1 MAEPVWGQL
10 AKAQDD
16 QETIEEA
23 LVRLI
28 GEHETDSGAHTGA
41 GGALETHKTQVVVD
55 HPAGSIVE
63 DKLPD
68 EVITT
73 PKIKDLGVTG
83 DKIANLAVTNAKI
96 DSLAVTEA
104 KIANLAVT
112 NAKIDSLAV
121 TNAKIDSLAVTEAK
135 IANLAVTNAKIDS
148 LAVTNAK
155 IDNLAVTEGKI
166 ANLAVTNAKIND
178 LNADKITAGT
188 IKALDFRTSAGNK
201 RVCLTATVGT
211 EQHALSFFDSSGF
224 LKGRLSEIASE
235 MTFWAPGGVRF
246 LGAVLPP
253 VGGGYSIGSPAD
265 KWSNGFFLTSLQVAG
280 WLGVGG
286 FAVIDSSRNI
296 MNINKVQQNWN
307 PKTPSIYD
315 LGNAT
320 DKWRTLYA
328 ENAIFYDLV
337 NVGGNLNVS
346 KHLSIIGN
354 GFLNLKAMSGATAS
368 SLSAQNG
375 SMYYRTDDHTIRVL
389 LNGSWQTLSTI

>member
-148 LAVTNAK
+148 LAVTN
-155 IDNLAVTEGKI
+155 
-166 ANLAVTNAKIND
+166 
-178 LNADKITAGT
+178 
-188 IKALDFRTSAGNK
+188 
-201 RVCLTATVGT
+201 VGT